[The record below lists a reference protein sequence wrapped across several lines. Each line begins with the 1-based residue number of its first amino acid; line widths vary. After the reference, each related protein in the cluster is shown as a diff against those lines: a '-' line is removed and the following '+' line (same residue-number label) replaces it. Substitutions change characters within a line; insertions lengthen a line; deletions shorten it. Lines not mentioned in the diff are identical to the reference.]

1 MLTKSVLFLLCKRS
15 IVILQPQFVVYLSVI
30 QAYQSWFHL
39 RSFYTSYTS
48 SLSEELHCYVRRLLL
63 EIKVTNDSSR
73 NHFQNRCT
81 KRQAINSR
89 VMPYSDSYRIHEIHR
104 YNNLYITEVVC
115 ALMVYYC
122 NEHYGIRYAAL
133 SLEKYYFLLELIR
146 QIDALWNGSIF

>member
-1 MLTKSVLFLLCKRS
+1 MIHRNFATTVCR
-15 IVILQPQFVVYLSVI
+15 LS
-30 QAYQSWFHL
+30 F
-39 RSFYTSYTS
+39 RDS
-48 SLSEELHCYVRRLLL
+48 SLSIMISSQIILHILCIQSLRRTTLLRRLLL

-146 QIDALWNGSIF
+146 QIDAL